1 VFLNNNWTP
10 TYHQQV
16 NIYIGKALIPMTWL
30 YHWFLDIEYEEP
42 N

>member
-16 NIYIGKALIPMTWL
+16 NIYIGKALIPMTW
-30 YHWFLDIEYEEP
+30 
-42 N
+42 